1 MHRDLK
7 PANILLSSSKKGQ
20 ESDDF
25 LVKLAD
31 FGFAR
36 YISMDIEED
45 IMDTRCGT
53 PVYVAPEVNEG
64 KYDSRADIYSVGCIF
79 LELICGKFP
88 TLEDQ
93 GGKQPGR
100 AKKNFFDKFEKGQ
113 IDLSKLG
120 IKISPLYLKLVKGML
135 VKDLNKRIDW
145 S

>member
-20 ESDDF
+20 DSDDF

-36 YISMDIEED
+36 YISKDFEED

-79 LELICGKFP
+79 LELVCGKFP
-88 TLEDQ
+88 TIDDDQ
-93 GGKQPGR
+93 GGK
-100 AKKNFFDKFEKGQ
+100 
-113 IDLSKLG
+113 
-120 IKISPLYLKLVKGML
+120 
-135 VKDLNKRIDW
+135 
-145 S
+145 